1 VSGAPTVAF
10 EAGEPAGANA
20 FKEAQAMQSLLSRAR
35 SRVRKPSLLCGSA
48 IVAATLAVGG
58 VAFAT
63 IPTNGVISGC
73 YLKSGGTLRVIDA
86 TTGKCSSKETSLNW
100 NVQGAPGSQ
109 GPQGPP
115 GEQGPKGDTGSAGAA
130 GISGYEVV
138 TVEDDYVSPFD
149 PERMDVIAQCPA
161 GKKII
166 SGSYGLYQIPP
177 GYAPQWT
184 PPDRVAALIR
194 NYDDGSQDYY
204 VTTFQPLPSGHGA
217 KLRAV
222 IVCASV
228 AS

>member
-1 VSGAPTVAF
+1 
-10 EAGEPAGANA
+10 
-20 FKEAQAMQSLLSRAR
+20 MIDSLLTRAR
-35 SRVRKPSLLCGSA
+35 ARLHRPSLLGGCA
-48 IVAATLAVGG
+48 IAAATLAAGG
-58 VAFAT
+58 VAYAT
-63 IPTNGVISGC
+63 IPTDGIISGC
-73 YLKSGGTLRVIDA
+73 YLKSGGALRVIDA
-86 TTGKCSSKETSLNW
+86 TTGKCGAKETSLNW
-100 NVQGAPGSQ
+100 NVQGAQGAQ
-109 GPQGPP
+109 GPQGL
-115 GEQGPKGDTGSAGAA
+115 QGPKGDTGAAGPA

-161 GKKII
+161 GKKLI

-204 VTTFQPLPSGHGA
+204 VTTFQPLPSGHAA